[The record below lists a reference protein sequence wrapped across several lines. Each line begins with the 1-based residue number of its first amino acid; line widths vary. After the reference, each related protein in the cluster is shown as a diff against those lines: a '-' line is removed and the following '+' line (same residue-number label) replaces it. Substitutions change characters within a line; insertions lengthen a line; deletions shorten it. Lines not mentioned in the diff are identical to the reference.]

1 MAKDHYIAQTYL
13 KHFIDPKLKV
23 LLHVHRKHD
32 LKYFTPTTKD
42 ICFEEGWDTNPYFQ
56 DPQAVARYLKIVEP
70 KWNRGVNDIKELLQ
84 HEEVKYF
91 MAGYVA
97 VMASCSPAAVRTSS
111 DSIAEV
117 IASSANM
124 LAQQMQARPDL
135 FPDVKPLPREKFDQ
149 IMEGGGLIANVD
161 PKHSHARMI
170 TNLVDLQ
177 WHLYKS
183 PWLVMVNET
192 ESPFLTSD
200 FPVAFYYPRPDSQIP
215 YRYVPISPK
224 FGILIKLSL
233 DPADRKFPK
242 IEMKQYPNTTVDIRN
257 IKHNFVRIL
266 NTLTVQGAESLVIS
280 DRKDDWIANLVKKN
294 KDWKMDSGVMRMSH
308 EGASLVTTKMK
319 PRKVAA
325 NTIK

>member
-13 KHFIDPKLKV
+13 KHFIDPRLKV
-23 LLHVHRKHD
+23 LLHVHCKHD

-56 DPQAVARYLKIVEP
+56 DPETVAKYLKIVEP

-84 HEEVKYF
+84 YEEVKYF
-91 MAGYVA
+91 MAGYIA
-97 VMASCSPAAVRTSS
+97 VMASCSPTAVRTSS

-117 IASSANM
+117 IASSTNM

-135 FPDVKPLPREKFDQ
+135 FPDAKPLPQEKFDQ
-149 IMEGGGLIANVD
+149 IMESGGLIANVD

-170 TNLVDLQ
+170 ANLVDLQ

-200 FPVAFYYPRPDSQIP
+200 FPVAFYYPKPDSQIP

-242 IEMKQYPNTTVDIRN
+242 VEMKKYPNTTVDIRD
-257 IKHNFVRIL
+257 IKHDFVRIL

-280 DRKDDWIANLVKKN
+280 DRKEDWITNLIKKN
-294 KDWKMDSGVMRMSH
+294 KDWKMDSGVMRMSYK
-308 EGASLVTTKMK
+308 GGSLVTTKMK
-319 PRKVAA
+319 PRRVAGKA
-325 NTIK
+325 IK